1 MYFILI
7 SARTV
12 KFLNFQTPEN
22 FAIMYLKFKKRGQT
36 FGHFVKKD
44 ANGIANSED
53 PDQTA
58 PLGAVLSGSALFAQ
72 TCLSENLGS
81 LR

>member
-1 MYFILI
+1 M
-7 SARTV
+7 
-12 KFLNFQTPEN
+12 FLNFQTPTN
-22 FAIMYLKFKKRGQT
+22 FTVNTLNSKSEFYHGVMPPN
-36 FGHFVKKD
+36 D

-58 PLGAVLSGSALFAQ
+58 SLSGSAVSAK
-72 TCLSENLGS
+72 TCQSENLGS